1 MFSWRKSCTIKM
13 HIPDLHRVI
22 AGIFIALALN
32 SPAEIAA
39 QKYTAED
46 GRLNL
51 AIVVN
56 PYNGDRAGP
65 ETDVDAAAMAYGGIV
80 DSLEMNGVSLQRIS
94 TVSLSSS
101 EEGQYGRWN
110 RFGLANGHLAE
121 YAAENERNGHFN
133 VGLYNNC
140 SSLSGMLGGLQQSGP
155 DGRLLRVGL
164 IWIDAHGDYNTPET
178 TLSGMLGGMP
188 VAVAAGHALARMREQ
203 SGLQIPLPTEHI
215 VMACVR
221 DTDPLEQER
230 IDHSMIEHI
239 SVDDVRSL
247 SDNIHLQMERLSQI
261 TDLIYIHIDLDVL
274 DPKEVPGHPLTVPNG
289 PTSRELADAM
299 TVMFRFEKAA
309 ALGIASYPA
318 DNDPDKVTLRGINR
332 LILGAVRGVQAR
344 GDD

>member
-1 MFSWRKSCTIKM
+1 MKAPDIRK
-13 HIPDLHRVI
+13 VI
-22 AGIFIALALN
+22 AGICVTLVLVH
-32 SPAEIAA
+32 PKEISA
-39 QKYTAED
+39 QKYIADD

-56 PYNGDRAGP
+56 PYNGDRAGA

-80 DSLEMNGVSLQRIS
+80 DSLERNGAILQRIS
-94 TVSLSSS
+94 TVALT
-101 EEGQYGRWN
+101 EADERQYGRWN
-110 RFGLANGHLAE
+110 RFGLANGHLAK
-121 YAAENERNGHFN
+121 YAAENERNGYFN

-188 VAVAAGHALARMREQ
+188 VAVAAGHALTRMREQ

-230 IDHSMIEHI
+230 IDDSLIEHI
-239 SVDDVRSL
+239 SVDDVRNL
-247 SDNIHLQMERLSQI
+247 SDNIRLQMERLSQI

-274 DPKEVPGHPLTVPNG
+274 DPVEVMGHPLTVPNG

-299 TVMFRFEKAA
+299 TMMFKFEKTA

-318 DNDPDKVTLRGINR
+318 DDDPRKVTLTGVYR

-344 GDD
+344 GDG